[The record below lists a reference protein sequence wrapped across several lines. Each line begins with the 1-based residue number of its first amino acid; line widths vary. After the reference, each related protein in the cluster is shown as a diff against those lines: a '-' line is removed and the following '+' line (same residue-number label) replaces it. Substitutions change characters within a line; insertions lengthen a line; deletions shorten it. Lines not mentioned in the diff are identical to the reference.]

1 MRIIKRVI
9 SVVTA
14 VVLLFVTTAAAQALT
29 PLASSPMH
37 IGSHGENVRL
47 LQQNLNEL
55 ALYAGE
61 ADGIYG
67 QQTAAAVRKLQTK
80 LGLTA
85 DGICGKTTIS
95 LFNSELQ
102 QEKTATSHAG
112 QIYSYTLTGKRI
124 GIDAGHQLTP
134 DNAYEPISPGSLR
147 TKARMSAGAT
157 GVKTGVP
164 EYEIALIIAK
174 KLKSL
179 LEDAG
184 AIVIMTRTQNDI
196 HLSNAERALL
206 MNDSEVDCWVR
217 IHCDYSMDS
226 AVSGVH
232 ILAPSTKSAPDIAEN
247 SASLAEFALKSVS
260 DATGAEALSV
270 VYRTDQTG
278 FNWSESPV
286 VTAELGYLSNP
297 TEDVRL
303 NRGYYQQACAVG
315 LYNGLVA
322 YFEDLK

>member
-1 MRIIKRVI
+1 
-9 SVVTA
+9 
-14 VVLLFVTTAAAQALT
+14 
-29 PLASSPMH
+29 
-37 IGSHGENVRL
+37 
-47 LQQNLNEL
+47 
-55 ALYAGE
+55 
-61 ADGIYG
+61 
-67 QQTAAAVRKLQTK
+67 
-80 LGLTA
+80 
-85 DGICGKTTIS
+85 
-95 LFNSELQ
+95 
-102 QEKTATSHAG
+102 
-112 QIYSYTLTGKRI
+112 
-124 GIDAGHQLTP
+124 
-134 DNAYEPISPGSLR
+134 
-147 TKARMSAGAT
+147 MSAGAT

-164 EYEIALIIAK
+164 EYEITLILAK

-179 LEDAG
+179 LEGAG
-184 AIVIMTRTQNDI
+184 AVVIMTRTQNDV

-226 AVSGVH
+226 TVSGVH
-232 ILAPSTKSAPDIAEN
+232 ILAPSAKNAPVIAEN
-247 SASLAEFALKSVS
+247 SALLAELALKSIS
-260 DATGAEALSV
+260 DATGAKALSV

-322 YFEDLK
+322 YFEDL

>member
-1 MRIIKRVI
+1 MRIVKRVI

-14 VVLLFVTTAAAQALT
+14 VMLLFVTTAAAQALT
-29 PLASSPMH
+29 PLASSHMH

-47 LQQNLNEL
+47 LQQNLSEL
-55 ALYAGE
+55 GLYDAE

-80 LGLTA
+80 LGLAA
-85 DGICGKTTIS
+85 DGICGKTTIR
-95 LFNSELQ
+95 LFNSELY
-102 QEKTATSHAG
+102 QENSAASHAG
-112 QIYSYTLTGKRI
+112 QIYSDALTGKRI

-134 DNAYEPISPGSLR
+134 DNAYEPISPGSPR
-147 TKARMSAGAT
+147 TKSRMSAGAT

-164 EYEIALIIAK
+164 EYEITLIIAK

-179 LEDAG
+179 LEGAG
-184 AIVIMTRTQNDI
+184 AVVIMTRTQNDV

-226 AVSGVH
+226 TVSGVH
-232 ILAPSTKSAPDIAEN
+232 ILAPSAKNAPVIAEN
-247 SASLAEFALKSVS
+247 SALLAELALKSIS
-260 DATGAEALSV
+260 DATGAKALSV

-322 YFEDLK
+322 YFEDL